1 LKEITCIVCP
11 NGCRIHAG
19 LQDGQYVFTGN
30 RCARGLEFARTELT
44 APMRSLTTTVRT
56 VFCGLPVLSV
66 RTNGEVPKEMIP
78 EIIRELAGVLISER
92 IGIGETVA
100 ANILGSGVDVI
111 ATSNLLKS
119 GETGETEEERE

>member
-56 VFCGLPVLSV
+56 VFRELPVLPV
-66 RTNGEVPKEMIP
+66 RTQGEIPKEMIP
-78 EIIRELAGVLISER
+78 AVMRELAKVLISER
-92 IGIGETVA
+92 IGIGDTVA
-100 ANILGSGVDVI
+100 ADILRSGVDII
-111 ATSNLLKS
+111 ATSDLLKS
-119 GETGETEEERE
+119 GEERE